1 MVRVP
6 VSSYRAANLS
16 CTLPQPN
23 TNNGEKLK
31 VSEGKIRAGVLIR
44 EEGAQFYLSST
55 LLMKNKYMVVRYLL
69 LFQII
74 TFFNMTTNVFT
85 IRLRKNV

>member
-55 LLMKNKYMVVRYLL
+55 L
-69 LFQII
+69 
-74 TFFNMTTNVFT
+74 
-85 IRLRKNV
+85 

>member
-31 VSEGKIRAGVLIR
+31 VSAG
-44 EEGAQFYLSST
+44 
-55 LLMKNKYMVVRYLL
+55 KNKGRC
-69 LFQII
+69 
-74 TFFNMTTNVFT
+74 TNKRGRGSVISELHT
-85 IRLRKNV
+85 LNEK